1 MPITPPVTPLRRL
14 GWDPIPGLA
23 GIVLCGGESRRMGRP
38 KASLPI
44 GDETLLGRIVGRVKQ
59 AAKPVV
65 VVASPGQELPE
76 LPSDVEVTRDGTA
89 GRGPLQGML
98 AGLDHVGSRAAAVF
112 IASTDLP
119 FLDAVLIRRLTV
131 LCARGGYDIVVPRLD
146 GRFHPLC
153 AVYSTRIR
161 DDVAALLAEDRL
173 RPFYLF
179 ERVRTLAAEADLL
192 LAEPLLALADPALDS
207 VRNVNTPEEYAR
219 ALADL
224 GFEAPAE
231 RR

>member
-23 GIVLCGGESRRMGRP
+23 GIVLCGGESRRMGRS
-38 KASLPI
+38 KASLPF
-44 GDETLLGRIVGRVKQ
+44 GDETLLGRVVERVAQ

-65 VVASPGQELPE
+65 VVASVGQELPP
-76 LPSDVEVTRDGTA
+76 LPEDVEIARDGSS
-89 GRGPLQGML
+89 GRGPLEGIL
-98 AGLDHVGSRAAAVF
+98 AGLDHLGTRAAAVF

-153 AVYSTRIR
+153 AVYSTRVR
-161 DDVAALLAEDRL
+161 DDVAALLAADRL

-207 VRNVNTPEEYAR
+207 VRNVNTPEEYAQ
-219 ALADL
+219 ALMDL
-224 GFEAPAE
+224 GLEAPVE
-231 RR
+231 KG